1 MPICGYRGPT
11 QMRFLS
17 VADRELRS
25 AARQKATYRTRW
37 LTAALFSGL
46 LVWLLWAFGAQ
57 REKVVW
63 PLITRCDCFQNF
75 ATWRRFVPRQS
86 VRAQALPGPIGVK
99 SCSPSLPRVAAGFT
113 LIELL
118 CVICILAI
126 LASLLL
132 PAVARA
138 YGRAK
143 SMAEVI
149 EAPGIASML
158 RDETRNYC
166 AANTHFQF
174 TSKIDFANK
183 CRLAPK
189 CRNWID
195 AAATE
200 LVPFDYLVPTNQIVL
215 QVHLGPKQQT
225 LYSFTKGDL
234 SIRPEER

>member
-1 MPICGYRGPT
+1 M
-11 QMRFLS
+11 
-17 VADRELRS
+17 
-25 AARQKATYRTRW
+25 
-37 LTAALFSGL
+37 
-46 LVWLLWAFGAQ
+46 
-57 REKVVW
+57 
-63 PLITRCDCFQNF
+63 
-75 ATWRRFVPRQS
+75 
-86 VRAQALPGPIGVK
+86 PGPIDVK
-99 SCSPSLPRVAAGFT
+99 RCRPSVPRNAAGIT

-118 CVICILAI
+118 CVICILSI

-138 YGRAK
+138 YSRAK
-143 SMAEVI
+143 GTAEVI

-166 AANTHFQF
+166 AANVQFQF
-174 TSKIDFANK
+174 TSKIDFADK

-200 LVPFDYLVPTNQIVL
+200 FVPFDYLAPTNQIVL
-215 QVHLGPKQQT
+215 QVHLGPKHQT

-234 SIRPEER
+234 SIHPEEH

>member
-1 MPICGYRGPT
+1 
-11 QMRFLS
+11 
-17 VADRELRS
+17 
-25 AARQKATYRTRW
+25 
-37 LTAALFSGL
+37 
-46 LVWLLWAFGAQ
+46 
-57 REKVVW
+57 
-63 PLITRCDCFQNF
+63 
-75 ATWRRFVPRQS
+75 VPR
-86 VRAQALPGPIGVK
+86 I
-99 SCSPSLPRVAAGFT
+99 AAGLT

-118 CVICILAI
+118 CVICILSI

-143 SMAEVI
+143 GMAEVI
-149 EAPGIASML
+149 EAPEIASML
-158 RDETRNYC
+158 RNETRNYC
-166 AANTHFQF
+166 AANVQFQF
-174 TSKIDFANK
+174 TSKIAFADK

-200 LVPFDYLVPTNQIVL
+200 FVPFDYLAPTNQIVL
-215 QVHLGPKQQT
+215 QVHLGPKHQT